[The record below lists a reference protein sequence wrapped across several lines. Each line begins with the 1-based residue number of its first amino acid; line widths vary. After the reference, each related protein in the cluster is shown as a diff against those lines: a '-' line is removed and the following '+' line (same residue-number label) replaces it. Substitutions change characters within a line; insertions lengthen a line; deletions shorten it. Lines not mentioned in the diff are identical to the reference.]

1 MTEAALHQLII
12 ETMSAIRADLH
23 NVRTDVQGLR
33 AEIGTVRSEIDRVRE
48 DGSKRGRDLWDQTNR
63 QGELLIRVDE
73 RTKKVEEQIADT
85 KPTLSQYRKW
95 QSRAEAA
102 GWLGQ
107 KLWIVGGGLISA
119 VVAIYAYWDRITH
132 WLRIILGIKG

>member
-1 MTEAALHQLII
+1 MTEAALHKLII
-12 ETMSAIRADLH
+12 ETMGAIRTDVH
-23 NVRTDVQGLR
+23 SVRMEVQGLR

-85 KPTLSQYRKW
+85 KPTLSQYRTW

-102 GWLGQ
+102 GWLGR
-107 KLWIVGGGLISA
+107 KLWIVGGALIGA
-119 VVAIYAYWDRITH
+119 VIAVYTYWDKITH
-132 WLRIILGIKG
+132 WLRIMLGVKV